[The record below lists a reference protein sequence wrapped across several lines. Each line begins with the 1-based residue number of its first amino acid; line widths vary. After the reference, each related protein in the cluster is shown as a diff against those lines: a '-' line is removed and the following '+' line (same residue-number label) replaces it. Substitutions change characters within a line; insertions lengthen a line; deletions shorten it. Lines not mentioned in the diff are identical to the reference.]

1 MPVWSPK
8 EGRETACADDWTVGA
23 QLYSDVCRILLLVHD
38 PHLPSLGL
46 DRGNTVR
53 YVDEKV
59 KQYVRRM
66 CGVALSHPQS
76 QPAISITGM
85 VIAMCTSLPSPS
97 LFSVITCAL
106 IHMSRW

>member
-1 MPVWSPK
+1 M
-8 EGRETACADDWTVGA
+8 
-23 QLYSDVCRILLLVHD
+23 
-38 PHLPSLGL
+38 
-46 DRGNTVR
+46 R